1 MSKKMLK
8 WKITIP
14 AQTIEVTAL
23 YQYTAKD
30 RGLRLAEGVK
40 VEQINGVDIK
50 SEEGHGRL

>member
-50 SEEGHGRL
+50 SEDGN